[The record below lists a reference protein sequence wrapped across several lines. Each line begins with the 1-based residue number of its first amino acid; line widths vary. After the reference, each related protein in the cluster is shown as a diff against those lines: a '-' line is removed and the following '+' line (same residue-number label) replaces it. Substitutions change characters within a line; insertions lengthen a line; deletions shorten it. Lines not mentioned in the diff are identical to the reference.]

1 MFFRESSVFSH
12 KILYLAP
19 SKNKTD
25 WGRKVSKC
33 LKTDSCHVSTKAV
46 SYALE
51 FTDPN
56 EVGNA
61 FCLSRPSFLQWG
73 VVRCIFKR
81 SYYTYIYGIYGNP
94 LWKPFLNFNK
104 VTMPYPAF
112 LQTTNSHQLFFCTC
126 DTMQWMMC
134 RPSPALHL
142 EHLHQTA
149 PFVIEERPPMK
160 PNQAPTPSGSN
171 GGYPVEWF
179 VGSFQGCWEVVQIL
193 DGKAKSFGC
202 PQ

>member
-1 MFFRESSVFSH
+1 MYFPTKYSIWHHPKIKLTEGGKCPNASRQTPAMSAPRPYHMPWSSLTPTKLGTHSASVGRVFCSGVW
-12 KILYLAP
+12 L
-19 SKNKTD
+19 
-25 WGRKVSKC
+25 V
-33 LKTDSCHVSTKAV
+33 V
-46 SYALE
+46 
-51 FTDPN
+51 
-56 EVGNA
+56 
-61 FCLSRPSFLQWG
+61 FLRG
-73 VVRCIFKR
+73 HTTHI
-81 SYYTYIYGIYGNP
+81 YIYGIYGNP